1 MSHTYTI
8 TGETA
13 TITTGGE
20 LSTYSSINYGG
31 ENTFEF
37 FLQDEITIDLSETD
51 YTSYPF
57 QYPASYPGTSEIT
70 DLSGRYQRIKEYQK
84 YAGYTE
90 VSRTLGDIFYHTNAD
105 FSRSD
110 VETMVVKVTP
120 SEDIVDARG
129 VWGVISNIEDE
140 TRRPNWYRV
149 NITVQILA
157 DAEEF
162 INHREVRQAFKSNL

>member
-8 TGETA
+8 RGEDQTL
-13 TITTGGE
+13 TMEGE
-20 LSTYSSINYGG
+20 LSTYSSINYGA

-37 FLQDEITIDLSETD
+37 YLQDDIQIADSDTD
-51 YTSYPF
+51 YTSYAF
-57 QYPASYPGTSEIT
+57 QYPSSYPGGGSLLGAS
-70 DLSGRYQRIKEYQK
+70 DRYQYIKEYQK

-90 VSRTLGDIFYHTNAD
+90 VSRTLGDVFYHTNSD

-110 VETMVVKVTP
+110 VDSMVVKITP
-120 SEDIVDARG
+120 SNDIESARG

-140 TRRPNWYRV
+140 TRRPNWYRI

-157 DAEEF
+157 DAVEF
-162 INHREVRQAFKSNL
+162 DTHSAVETEFKSNL